1 MSRPRQTG
9 SDREHSRRIP
19 SAMRSD
25 FGRIIEN
32 LMDVPGSMGAV
43 LVDDDGY
50 AIDYVHDPGQLA
62 ELDVQLLGA
71 QMGQIVTRT
80 QKSAE
85 KLDLG
90 TAVVVL
96 EGERTSLIAAS
107 VGIVYVLAFMLRR
120 DASVAQG
127 IHHFEAVRST
137 VEHLLT

>member
-1 MSRPRQTG
+1 MSEAPPSS
-9 SDREHSRRIP
+9 SDRDPAHRIP

-50 AIDYVHDPGQLA
+50 AIDYVFDPAKLE

-71 QMGQIVTRT
+71 QLSQVVTRAQT
-80 QKSAE
+80 SAE

-90 TAVVVL
+90 TAVVIV
-96 EGERTSLIAAS
+96 EGDRACLIAGA
-107 VGIVYVLAFMLRR
+107 VGIVYVLAFLLEH
-120 DASVAQG
+120 DANVDQG
-127 IHHFEAVRST
+127 LHHFAAVRST